1 MTLQEQAVLT
11 TVEPCS
17 FQERRVLL
25 THLTSGLVT
34 SAITHTPQID
44 TLRLV
49 YALKA
54 GLNLAAQD
62 GLRLTDI
69 ELLDSDLEVDGVE
82 DNAAMYIA
90 DLLDY
95 LGTDSYREYCQ
106 TIYTTLFLRDNT
118 IRMKLPTL
126 FGYSP
131 NNNGETA

>member
-25 THLTSGLVT
+25 MHLTSGLVT
-34 SAITHTPQID
+34 SAITHTLQID

-82 DNAAMYIA
+82 GNAAMYIA

>member
-25 THLTSGLVT
+25 MHLTSGLVT
-34 SAITHTPQID
+34 SAIAHTTQID

-49 YALKA
+49 YALKT

-62 GLRLTDI
+62 GLKLTDI
-69 ELLDSDLEVDGVE
+69 ELLDSDLQVDGVE

>member
-25 THLTSGLVT
+25 MHLTSGLVT
-34 SAITHTPQID
+34 SAIAHTMQID

-62 GLRLTDI
+62 GLKLTDI
-69 ELLDSDLEVDGVE
+69 ELLDSDLQVDGVE

-95 LGTDSYREYCQ
+95 LGTDSYCEYCQ

>member
-25 THLTSGLVT
+25 MHLTSGLVT
-34 SAITHTPQID
+34 SAITHTLQID

-62 GLRLTDI
+62 GLKLTDI
-69 ELLDSDLEVDGVE
+69 ELLDSDLQIDGVE

>member
-25 THLTSGLVT
+25 MHLTSGLVT
-34 SAITHTPQID
+34 SAIAHIIQID

-62 GLRLTDI
+62 GLKLTDI
-69 ELLDSDLEVDGVE
+69 ELLDSDLQVDGVE

-106 TIYTTLFLRDNT
+106 TVYTTLFLRDNT

>member
-1 MTLQEQAVLT
+1 MTLQEQAMLT

-17 FQERRVLL
+17 FQERQVML
-25 THLTSGLVT
+25 THLTSGL
-34 SAITHTPQID
+34 ITGSIAHTIQID

-62 GLRLTDI
+62 GLKLTDI
-69 ELLDSDLEVDGVE
+69 ELLDSEMQVDGIE
-82 DNAAMYIA
+82 DNAAMYVA
-90 DLLDY
+90 DLLDW
-95 LGTDSYREYCQ
+95 LGTRSYREYCQ

-126 FGYSP
+126 FGYTP